1 MALRLINRGDIWLIN
16 LDPTLGHEQSGIR
29 PALIISDDLLNQ
41 SLAELVIVLPITSKN
56 KGISS
61 HVEIHSDFLPTIS
74 YITTEDIRSV
84 SVERLI
90 KRIGSVD
97 SFVLQK
103 VKYHLSNLLGFTLTD
118 TD

>member
-29 PALIISDDLLNQ
+29 PALIISVDLLNM

-61 HVEIHSDFLPTIS
+61 HVEIQYDFLPSVSFIK
-74 YITTEDIRSV
+74 TEDIRSV

-90 KRIGSVD
+90 KRIGPVD